1 MPLPSDSPSFTIAL
15 EQAVRNWLQSK
26 PSLSG
31 RFVESEATVVVGDF
45 GQDATNENFS
55 AYTFLFLPAEQ
66 LPPWQERIRLFR
78 ESEYREGGNFEFK
91 AVSKD
96 RLRQRLLPVFLNICG
111 TLHGFTLTLLVPKCV
126 RWAFPT
132 EISPKGVPG
141 KILEDAFGL
150 KLAPHIAEKTLRVVH
165 GILGGLCALPKV
177 GNPLALYLDRDAMMN
192 EPVKIAQLLER
203 LISRSLAK
211 QVRQI
216 ILARDEGAK
225 GKLSSDLLSVPDLV
239 CGAVTE
245 IHNRSSG
252 SPHMPSPKTAE
263 ILSWMHDE
271 KQTMQHCVLTLKP
284 QMIDGIQHLSWPRF
298 QYRPALPPGQQFAC
312 SPQGE

>member
-1 MPLPSDSPSFTIAL
+1 M
-15 EQAVRNWLQSK
+15 
-26 PSLSG
+26 
-31 RFVESEATVVVGDF
+31 ESETTVVVGDF
-45 GQDATNENFS
+45 GQDSTNENFS

-66 LPPWQERIRLFR
+66 LPLWQERIRLFR
-78 ESEYREGGNFEFK
+78 EGEYREGGNFEFK
-91 AVSKD
+91 AVGKD
-96 RLRQRLLPVFLNICG
+96 RLRLRLLPAFLTICG

-126 RWAFPT
+126 RWAFPN
-132 EISPKGVPG
+132 ENSARGVPG

-216 ILARDEGAK
+216 ILVRDEGVK
-225 GKLSSDLLSVPDLV
+225 GKLGSDLLSIPDLV

-245 IHNRSSG
+245 IHNRSNG
-252 SPHMPSPKTAE
+252 SPHIPRPKTGE
-263 ILSWMHDE
+263 IISWMHDD
-271 KQTMQHCVLTLKP
+271 KQTIQHCILTLQP
-284 QMIDGIQHLSWPRF
+284 QMIDGVQHISWPRLL
-298 QYRPALPPGQQFAC
+298 YRPALPPGEQCASSDQ
-312 SPQGE
+312 PE